1 MHERIKQLRARLNLT
16 QAQFAER
23 LNLSRN
29 YIAVIEI
36 GQREPSDRTILDICR
51 EFGVSESWLRT
62 GAGSMIPP
70 STRKE
75 DVAKFIAEQFRSE
88 PDGFKLRLISA
99 LSKLDEP
106 AWEALERFA
115 RQLVED
121 PAEDKEKEQT

>member
-1 MHERIKQLRARLNLT
+1 MNERIKQLRARLNLT

-62 GAGSMIPP
+62 GSGSMIPT

-75 DVAKFIAEQFRSE
+75 EISKFIAEKFREE
-88 PDGFKLRLISA
+88 PDGFKVRLISA
-99 LSKLDEP
+99 LSRLDEP
-106 AWEALERFA
+106 AWEALEAFA

-121 PAEDKEKEQT
+121 PGKEKEQT

>member
-1 MHERIKQLRARLNLT
+1 MNERIKQLRARLNLT

-62 GAGSMIPP
+62 GAGSMFVP

-88 PDGFKLRLISA
+88 PDGFKLRLICA

-121 PAEDKEKEQT
+121 PAEGKEKEQT

>member
-1 MHERIKQLRARLNLT
+1 MRNRIKELRKALG
-16 QAQFAER
+16 
-23 LNLSRN
+23 LS
-29 YIAVIEI
+29 
-36 GQREPSDRTILDICR
+36 QD
-51 EFGVSESWLRT
+51 EFGRQLGLTRGAITNLEYGKTEAKPLFVDLVCRTYSVNRDWLVDGI
-62 GAGSMIPP
+62 GAMFVP

-106 AWEALERFA
+106 AWEALEHFA

-121 PAEDKEKEQT
+121 PAEGKEKEQT